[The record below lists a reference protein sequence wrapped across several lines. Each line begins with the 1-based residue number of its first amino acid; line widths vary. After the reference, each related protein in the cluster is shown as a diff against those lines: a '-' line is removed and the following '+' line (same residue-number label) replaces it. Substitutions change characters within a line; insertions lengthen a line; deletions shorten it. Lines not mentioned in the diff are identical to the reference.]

1 MAVIVI
7 VLMFLSQKMEPL
19 FIFNYSSIF
28 ANITYLSRG
37 SFVALTVF
45 FFMELFSIR
54 KDLFSDIRKT
64 FVYALI
70 GFFIFIFSTL
80 NIYGNLSFEKSN
92 PLMNAELEKSQTEVL
107 QENLQD
113 LLERR
118 NYVGVIFSLYIDN
131 GTLKSTDG
139 TLNWRLDIWQDL
151 LADMSKNNKNIF
163 GYGYN
168 SILSVM
174 TDPSEPGRMG
184 SDGMN
189 ENIHNYFLNI
199 FARGGF
205 VLLFLF
211 LYLHFIFVK
220 KWNILY
226 KNYRLTNFIIPLLIA
241 SFFDVSIEGV
251 QFPLSYY
258 FFIGTFLKLKP

>member
-1 MAVIVI
+1 
-7 VLMFLSQKMEPL
+7 
-19 FIFNYSSIF
+19 
-28 ANITYLSRG
+28 
-37 SFVALTVF
+37 
-45 FFMELFSIR
+45 MELFSIR

-151 LADMSKNNKNIF
+151 LADMSKNIW
-163 GYGYN
+163 
-168 SILSVM
+168 LWVQ
-174 TDPSEPGRMG
+174 
-184 SDGMN
+184 
-189 ENIHNYFLNI
+189 L
-199 FARGGF
+199 
-205 VLLFLF
+205 
-211 LYLHFIFVK
+211 
-220 KWNILY
+220 
-226 KNYRLTNFIIPLLIA
+226 NFISHDR
-241 SFFDVSIEGV
+241 SFRARKNG
-251 QFPLSYY
+251 Q
-258 FFIGTFLKLKP
+258 

>member
-1 MAVIVI
+1 
-7 VLMFLSQKMEPL
+7 
-19 FIFNYSSIF
+19 
-28 ANITYLSRG
+28 
-37 SFVALTVF
+37 
-45 FFMELFSIR
+45 
-54 KDLFSDIRKT
+54 
-64 FVYALI
+64 
-70 GFFIFIFSTL
+70 
-80 NIYGNLSFEKSN
+80 
-92 PLMNAELEKSQTEVL
+92 MNAELEKSQTEVL

-199 FARGGF
+199 FARE
-205 VLLFLF
+205 
-211 LYLHFIFVK
+211 
-220 KWNILY
+220 
-226 KNYRLTNFIIPLLIA
+226 A
-241 SFFDVSIEGV
+241 SF
-251 QFPLSYY
+251 YY
-258 FFIGTFLKLKP
+258 FCSYIFILFCKKMEYSI